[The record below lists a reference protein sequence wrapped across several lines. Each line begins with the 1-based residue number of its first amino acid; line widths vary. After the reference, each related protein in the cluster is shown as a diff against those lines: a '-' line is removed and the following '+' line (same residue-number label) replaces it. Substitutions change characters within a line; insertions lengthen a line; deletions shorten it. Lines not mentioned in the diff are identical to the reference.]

1 LSRHRV
7 LTSKLQQVQIVDMVI
22 VQFSDGGARGNPG
35 PAATGIAI
43 YKTKLSLEQVVLLKN
58 ADTLGE
64 PIKTLSTYLGE
75 TTNNVAEWSA
85 VVEGVEWITT
95 EYENEEIVGFLDSE
109 LVQRQIIG
117 RYKVKDLKMKQF
129 KSKFDVLM
137 KGKKINFVHVLR
149 ENNKLA
155 DSLVNTTMDEFT
167 KE

>member
-1 LSRHRV
+1 M
-7 LTSKLQQVQIVDMVI
+7 IF

-35 PAATGIAI
+35 PAATGVAI
-43 YKTKLSLEQVVLLKN
+43 YKTELELEKVIVLKN

-64 PIKTLSTYLGE
+64 PVKTLSTYLGE

-85 VVEGVEWITT
+85 VVEGVEWIIN
-95 EYENEEIVGFLDSE
+95 EYEDAQIVGFLDSE

-117 RYKVKDLKMKQF
+117 RYKVKDTKMKEF
-129 KSKFDVLM
+129 KSKFDTAM
-137 KGKKINFVHVLR
+137 KGKKLNFIHVLR

-155 DSLVNTTMDEFT
+155 DSLVNTTMDEYS